1 MKEDLAIL
9 IDLERTLGTG
19 LVHFWK
25 RTEFG
30 YTTKPG
36 EAGHFHKE
44 RADSIAFQDMDN
56 NTVVVPVEQFESIL
70 KKYGEQID

>member
-1 MKEDLAIL
+1 MNEQAIL

-36 EAGHFHKE
+36 EAGRFHKE
-44 RADSIAFQDMDN
+44 RAETIAFQDYDN
-56 NTVVVPVEQFESIL
+56 NTVVVPLEQFRDIL
-70 KKYGEQID
+70 KKYGEIID

>member
-1 MKEDLAIL
+1 MNEQAIL

-36 EAGHFHKE
+36 EAGRFHKD
-44 RADSIAFQDMDN
+44 RAASIVQQDRDN
-56 NTVVVPVEQFESIL
+56 NTVMVPAEQFQDIL
-70 KKYGEQID
+70 IKYGEIID